1 MSNILS
7 QEEVDVLLKGISVGE
22 IDTTGRGAKE
32 PYAVV
37 PYDLVNRDKVFQ
49 SRLPGL
55 EMMAERFA
63 RIFRLTLA
71 ALLREGVQ
79 VSVLSVESTKFGE
92 FLKTHTVPTSLNIF
106 RIDPLRGSSLF
117 IVESKVVFTFVD
129 LLFGGRGE
137 ATYKVEGREF
147 TAIENKIIRKVV
159 LGALGDL
166 ERALKDILNVRV
178 VHQRSEYN
186 PQFAQ
191 IVTPSDTVIVTHYEV
206 EMECAT
212 GSMFL
217 CIPYAVL
224 EPVRE
229 KLQSGYQGDHL
240 EIDREWT
247 KRFRGG
253 LMASRVELVAE
264 LGRAEIT
271 MKDVLGL
278 KKGDVVLLDRFRT
291 DNLDILVEGILKFRG
306 CPGVFRG
313 NNAVQISD
321 TLSGREVHHD
331 GAE

>member
-7 QEEVDVLLKGISVGE
+7 QEEVDVLLKGISVGDIE
-22 IDTTGRGAKE
+22 TMKPAPKA

-37 PYDLVNRDKVFQ
+37 PYDLVNRDKVYH

-55 EMMAERFA
+55 EMAAERFA
-63 RIFRLTLA
+63 RLFRLSLA

-79 VSVLSVESTKFGE
+79 VSVVSVESTKFGE
-92 FLKTHTVPTSLNIF
+92 FLKTHIVPTSLNVF
-106 RIDPLRGSSLF
+106 RIDPLRGSALF
-117 IVESKVVFTFVD
+117 VVESKVVFTFVD
-129 LLFGGRGE
+129 ILFGGKGE
-137 ATYKVEGREF
+137 PTYQVEGREF
-147 TAIENKIIRKVV
+147 TAIENGIIRKVV

-166 ERALKDILNVRV
+166 EKALKDILNVRV
-178 VHQRSEYN
+178 IFQRSEYN

-191 IVTPSDTVIVTHYEV
+191 IVAPTDAVFVVHCEI

-212 GSMFL
+212 GALFF
-217 CIPYAVL
+217 CIPHGVL

-229 KLQSGYQGDHL
+229 KLQSGFQGDHL

-247 KRFRGG
+247 RRFRSG
-253 LMASRVELVAE
+253 LMASSVEIVAE
-264 LGRAEIT
+264 LGKAEIS

-278 KKGDVVLLDRFRT
+278 KRGDVVLLDRFRT
-291 DNLDILVEGILKFRG
+291 DSLDILVEGILKFHG
-306 CPGVFRG
+306 YPGVFRG
-313 NNAVQISD
+313 NNAVQVSD

>member
-22 IDTTGRGAKE
+22 IDTMGQGTKE

-37 PYDLVNRDKVFQ
+37 PYDLVNRNKVFQ

-55 EMMAERFA
+55 EMAAERFA
-63 RIFRLTLA
+63 RLFRLTLA
-71 ALLREGVQ
+71 TLLREGVQ
-79 VSVLSVESTKFGE
+79 ISVLSVESTKFGE
-92 FLKTHTVPTSLNIF
+92 FLKTHAVPTSLNIF
-106 RIDPLRGSSLF
+106 RVDPLRGSALF
-117 IVESKVVFTFVD
+117 IMESKVVFTFVHI
-129 LLFGGRGE
+129 LFGGTGDPSYR
-137 ATYKVEGREF
+137 VEGREF
-147 TAIENKIIRKVV
+147 TAIENRIIRKVV
-159 LGALGDL
+159 LGALGDI
-166 ERALKDILNVRV
+166 EKALKDILNVKV
-178 VHQRSEYN
+178 TYQRSEYN

-191 IVTPSDTVIVTHYEV
+191 IVTPADVVIVIHYEV

-229 KLQSGYQGDHL
+229 KLQASFQGDHL

-253 LMASRVELVAE
+253 LMTSRIELVAE
-264 LGRAEIT
+264 LGKAEIS

-291 DNLDILVEGILKFRG
+291 DNLDILVEGILKFHG
-306 CPGVFRG
+306 YPGVFRG

-331 GAE
+331 GTE

>member
-7 QEEVDVLLKGISVGE
+7 QEEVNVLLKGISVGD
-22 IDTTGRGAKE
+22 IDTLGQAPKE

-37 PYDLVNRDKVFQ
+37 PYDLVNRNKIFH

-55 EMMAERFA
+55 EMAAERFA
-63 RIFRLTLA
+63 RIFRISLSV
-71 ALLREGVQ
+71 LLREGVQ
-79 VSVLSVESTKFGE
+79 INVLSVESTKFGE

-106 RIDPLRGSSLF
+106 RIDPLRGSALF
-117 IVESKVVFTFVD
+117 VLESRVVFTFVD
-129 LLFGGRGE
+129 ILFGGKGGS
-137 ATYKVEGREF
+137 TYQVEGREF
-147 TAIENKIIRKVV
+147 TAIESGIIRKIV

-166 ERALKDILNVRV
+166 EKALKDVLNVKV
-178 VHQRSEYN
+178 VYQRPEFN

-191 IVTPSDTVIVTHYEV
+191 IVSPSDAVFVVHYEI

-212 GSMFL
+212 GALFL
-217 CIPYAVL
+217 CIPHAVL

-229 KLQSGYQGDHL
+229 KLQTGFQGNHL
-240 EIDREWT
+240 EIDREWA
-247 KRFRGG
+247 RRLRGG

-264 LGRAEIT
+264 LGKAEIS

-291 DNLDILVEGILKFRG
+291 DCLDILVEGILKFHG
-306 CPGVFRG
+306 HPGVFRG
-313 NNAVQISD
+313 NNAVQVSD